1 MNSALGIVVAMAAAC
16 SGGILIHRLLQQQR
30 RRNSA
35 HTPTQPTE
43 PAPPAPRIEAAA
55 SPATGL
61 VMPSQLLPLP
71 ETPARPPEAITGQA
85 AVQPEPERGPLV
97 VRLHYRRSGGDIGE
111 YNGTMLSRRPDDDGM
126 RLVNL
131 RLDGETFVKSFLIER
146 MLRLELVEHN
156 RIIEDA
162 DAIQNELLLRLPI
175 GRRRRKADPRL
186 NSRSS
191 SASTASSATASAP
204 AVASASE
211 PQLSELLPVGARG
224 FAVFDLETTALSIH
238 SARIV
243 EIALVLVDPDGS
255 VTDEWV
261 SLVNPQ
267 ESISNSS
274 IHGISDAMVRS
285 APVFAVLARTIAGH
299 LHGRVLVAHNL
310 NSYDLPI
317 LKRHFA
323 EVPGLSVDLGD
334 GIDTMPQP
342 RRKLSTLCR
351 QHGIELKHGDAHTA
365 LGDTRAL
372 AALLRNKPG
381 HLRPAGV
388 AAAAADAVPP
398 LADSPALTRSDVNRA
413 QPAQPKA
420 RTGEWISHSLDLKPG
435 LEFMATGPKS
445 KGVDTEIRRGE
456 AHGEQLGLHYKKRN
470 NIPKRTPPA
479 FLLSTSLRLA
489 TGKMREARE
498 QGLAVV
504 TVADLMRCTCGDSVR
519 AHRWCA
525 DGSPGDG

>member
-1 MNSALGIVVAMAAAC
+1 MTSSAAV
-16 SGGILIHRLLQQQR
+16 
-30 RRNSA
+30 
-35 HTPTQPTE
+35 
-43 PAPPAPRIEAAA
+43 PPA
-55 SPATGL
+55 
-61 VMPSQLLPLP
+61 
-71 ETPARPPEAITGQA
+71 
-85 AVQPEPERGPLV
+85 PERGPLV

-111 YNGTMLSRRPDDDGM
+111 YKGTMLSRRPDDAGM

-131 RLDGETFVKSFLIER
+131 RLDGERFVKPFLMER

-156 RIIEDA
+156 RIIEGA
-162 DAIQNELLLRLPI
+162 ESIQNELLRRLEI
-175 GRRRRKADPRL
+175 GRRRRKADPRPKTT
-186 NSRSS
+186 SS
-191 SASTASSATASAP
+191 SASTASSATASSAAVAP
-204 AVASASE
+204 APE
-211 PQLSELLPVGARG
+211 QQLSELLPEGARG

-261 SLVNPQ
+261 SLINPE
-267 ESISNSS
+267 ESIGNSS

-285 APVFAVLARTIAGH
+285 APVFAALAQTIANH
-299 LHGRVLVAHNL
+299 LHGRVPVAHNL

-323 EVPGLSVDLGD
+323 EVPGLTIELGD
-334 GIDTMPQP
+334 GIDTMPHP

-351 QHGIELKHGDAHTA
+351 QHGIELKDDDAHTA

-372 AALLRNKPG
+372 AALLCSKPG
-381 HLRPAGV
+381 HLRPASV
-388 AAAAADAVPP
+388 AASTAGAFPP
-398 LADSPALTRSDVNRA
+398 LGDSAALTRSDSNRA
-413 QPAQPKA
+413 QDQQPQPAQPKT
-420 RTGEWISHSLDLKPG
+420 RTGEWVIHSLDLKPG

-489 TGKMREARE
+489 TCKMREARE

-504 TVADLMRCTCGDSVR
+504 TVADLMRCACGDSVR

>member
-1 MNSALGIVVAMAAAC
+1 M
-16 SGGILIHRLLQQQR
+16 
-30 RRNSA
+30 
-35 HTPTQPTE
+35 PTT
-43 PAPPAPRIEAAA
+43 
-55 SPATGL
+55 
-61 VMPSQLLPLP
+61 
-71 ETPARPPEAITGQA
+71 
-85 AVQPEPERGPLV
+85 PERGPLV

-126 RLVNL
+126 RIVNL
-131 RLDGETFVKSFLIER
+131 RLDGETFVKPFLIER

-156 RIIEDA
+156 RIIEGA
-162 DAIQNELLLRLPI
+162 EAIQNELLQRLQI
-175 GRRRRKADPRL
+175 GRRRRKAAPRPK
-186 NSRSS
+186 STPS
-191 SASTASSATASAP
+191 SASTAT
-204 AVASASE
+204 E
-211 PQLSELLPVGARG
+211 PQQHLSALLPEGAHG

-267 ESISNSS
+267 ESISNSR
-274 IHGISDAMVRS
+274 IHGISDAMVRT
-285 APVFAVLARTIAGH
+285 APVFAELAQTIAGH

-323 EVPGLSVDLGD
+323 EVPGLSVELGD
-334 GIDTMPQP
+334 GIDTMPHP

-351 QHGIELKHGDAHTA
+351 QHGIELKDDDAHTA

-372 AALLRNKPG
+372 AALLRSKPG

-398 LADSPALTRSDVNRA
+398 LADGPALSRSDANRA
-413 QPAQPKA
+413 QDQQPQPAEPKA
-420 RTGEWISHSLDLKPG
+420 GTGEWVSHSLDLKPG
-435 LEFMATGPKS
+435 LHFMATGPKS
-445 KGVDTEIRRGE
+445 TGVDTEIRRGE
-456 AHGEQLGLHYKKRN
+456 AHGEQLGLHYNKRN

-489 TGKMREARE
+489 TSKMREARE

-504 TVADLMRCTCGDSVR
+504 TVADLMRCACGDSVR
-519 AHRWCA
+519 AHRWCT

>member
-16 SGGILIHRLLQQQR
+16 AGGILIHRLLQQQR

-35 HTPTQPTE
+35 HTPTEPTK
-43 PAPPAPRIEAAA
+43 PAPLAPRHEAAA
-55 SPATGL
+55 RPATGL
-61 VMPSQLLPLP
+61 VMPSQLVSLP
-71 ETPARPPEAITGQA
+71 ETPARPAATMTSPA
-85 AVQPEPERGPLV
+85 AVPTAPEFDSLV
-97 VRLHYRRSGGDIGE
+97 VRLHYRRSGGDIAE
-111 YNGTMLSRRPDDDGM
+111 YKGTMLSRRPDDDGM

-131 RLDGETFVKSFLIER
+131 RLDGETFVKPFLMER
-146 MLRLELVEHN
+146 MLHLELVEHN
-156 RIIEDA
+156 RIIEGA
-162 DAIQNELLLRLPI
+162 EAIKNELLQRLQV
-175 GRRRRKADPRL
+175 GRRRKADL
-186 NSRSS
+186 RSKTTS
-191 SASTASSATASAP
+191 FSASAASPATASSAAVTP
-204 AVASASE
+204 ATE
-211 PQLSELLPVGARG
+211 KQDLMELLPEGARG

-255 VTDEWV
+255 VANEWV
-261 SLVNPQ
+261 SLVNPE
-267 ESISNSS
+267 ESIGNSN
-274 IHGISDAMVRS
+274 IHGISDAMVRK
-285 APVFAVLARTIAGH
+285 APVFAELARTIAGH

-323 EVPGLSVDLGD
+323 EVPGLSVELGD
-334 GIDTMPQP
+334 GIDTMPHP
-342 RRKLSTLCR
+342 RRRLSTLCR
-351 QHGIELKHGDAHTA
+351 QNGIELKVDDAHTA

-372 AALLRNKPG
+372 AALLRSKPG
-381 HLRPAGV
+381 HLMPAV
-388 AAAAADAVPP
+388 VVAAAADAMPSM
-398 LADSPALTRSDVNRA
+398 ADRPALIRSDVNRA

-420 RTGEWISHSLDLKPG
+420 RTGEWISHSLDLKRG

-504 TVADLMRCTCGDSVR
+504 TVADLMRCACGDSVR
-519 AHRWCA
+519 AHRWYA